1 MKFFVFLKEA
11 LKGIW
16 ANKLRSFLT
25 LLGVL
30 IGVFSVTTLVSL
42 GEGVKAELTN
52 QITELG
58 SNILFVVPA
67 NLDSGFQSNPA
78 YILSGDILT
87 EDDLKEIRKIDKVA
101 AAVPLQFL
109 ALPVF
114 YSGKPINNALVVGV
128 SKEAFDFAYFSIGKG
143 SGFEKMNETVVGTGI
158 VEAMGFE
165 ADRVIGKKLR
175 IKDREVVVK
184 GVFKASSEQSLFGQN
199 DASFMV
205 AVPIDLAAE
214 IEGRKKIFRIMVQVG
229 EAGDV
234 EAVKESIQTYLN
246 KSHQEDV
253 SVMDQ
258 EDLVGFINSFLS
270 LMTAFVSAIA
280 AISLVVG
287 GVGIMNIM
295 LVSIT
300 ERTREIGLRKAV
312 GAKPRDILWQF
323 LLESVVLTFSGGL
336 VGVLLSLAI
345 LMILSFE
352 TPLPFLFS
360 YKGVVIGVVVS
371 ILVGLLFG
379 LFPAWRAAQ
388 KDPIQAL
395 RYE

>member
-1 MKFFVFLKEA
+1 MKFFIFLKEA
-11 LKGIW
+11 LKGVW

-58 SNILFVVPA
+58 SSMLFVIPA
-67 NLDSGFQSNPA
+67 KLDSGFQSNPA
-78 YILSGDILT
+78 QVLSGDILT
-87 EDDLKEIRKIDKVA
+87 EDDLREIGKMDKVA
-101 AAVPLQFL
+101 AVVPLQFL
-109 ALPVF
+109 TLPVF
-114 YSGKPINNALVVGV
+114 YSGKPISSALVVGV
-128 SKEAFDFAYFSIGKG
+128 SKEAFGFTYFDIGKG
-143 SGFEKMNETVVGTGI
+143 RAFEKINEAVVGTGI
-158 VEAMGFE
+158 VEAMGVK
-165 ADRVIGKKLR
+165 ADKAIGRKLK

-184 GVFKASSEQSLFGQN
+184 GVFKASSEQSLFGQS
-199 DASFMV
+199 DTSFMV
-205 AVPIDLAAE
+205 AVLIDLAAE
-214 IEGRKKIFRIMVQVG
+214 IEGRKKIFRIVVQVG
-229 EAGDV
+229 EAADV
-234 EAVKESIQTYLN
+234 EAVKESIQSYLN
-246 KSHQEDV
+246 KSHQEEI
-253 SVMDQ
+253 SVVDQ
-258 EDLVGFINSFLS
+258 EDLVGFINTFLS

-295 LVSIT
+295 LVSVT

-323 LLESVVLTFSGGL
+323 LLESVVLTFLGGL
-336 VGVLLSLAI
+336 VGVLLSLVV
-345 LMILSFE
+345 LVVLSFK

-360 YKGVVIGVVVS
+360 YKGVLVGVAVS
-371 ILVGLLFG
+371 VLVGLVFG
-379 LFPAWRAAQ
+379 LFPAWWAAQ